1 MKGILLAG
9 GTGTRLLPLT
19 HITNKHLIAVYDRPM
34 IDYPLNFLIKNG
46 ISDILVVSGREHA
59 GHFVNYLGSG
69 KDRNINLTYKVQEK
83 AGGIAD
89 ALGLAE
95 DFAHGENVAV
105 ILGDNFFEDVLDKDI
120 KNFDAL
126 VKESGPASNIF
137 LKSVAHPEHF
147 GVAMMSASDNRILHL
162 EEKPVNAKTNLA
174 ITGFYLFD
182 NSVFSKIKKLE
193 PSKRGELE
201 ITDVLKFYLEDN
213 RLFSSV
219 LAGFWGDMGQFTTL
233 AEVIGW
239 LKNNRD
245 AGDNRMI

>member
-1 MKGILLAG
+1 MKGIILAG

-34 IDYPLNFLIKNG
+34 IDYPLNALIKNG
-46 ISDILVVSGREHA
+46 ISDILIISGREHA

-69 KDRNINLTYKVQEK
+69 KDRNVRLTYKVQEK

-95 DFAHGENVAV
+95 DFAHGENIAV
-105 ILGDNFFEDVLDKDI
+105 ILGDNFFEDVLEKEI
-120 KNFDAL
+120 QSFDPL
-126 VKESGPASNIF
+126 VREGGPASKIF
-137 LKSVAHPEHF
+137 LKPVAHPEHF
-147 GVAMMSASDNRILHL
+147 GVAMMSTADNKIMHL
-162 EEKPVNAKTNLA
+162 EEKPLNAKTNLA

-182 NSVFSKIKKLE
+182 NSVFDRIKKLT

-201 ITDVLKFYLEDN
+201 ITDVLKFYLEDD
-213 RLFSSV
+213 RLYSCLLS
-219 LAGFWGDMGQFTTL
+219 GFWGDMGQFTTL

-239 LKNNRD
+239 LKNNKEKD
-245 AGDNRMI
+245 IQ